1 MVTIQKIIVD
11 GYQEKKILVELIKGG
26 NNQVNTSEKEL
37 PQDIKKRASKYIVL
51 TGDPDIDKASIK
63 ALEELRKLVK
73 AGKSN
78 DKIKYALPEC
88 FKTSLVWTINMRS
101 LRNFLELRTSKAALW
116 EIRELAYNLYNQ
128 LPVEHK
134 FMYSDI
140 IKEGE

>member
-1 MVTIQKIIVD
+1 M
-11 GYQEKKILVELIKGG
+11 
-26 NNQVNTSEKEL
+26 NTSEKEL